1 MVETLMTSRVPTE
14 YEDLLQRPIVG
25 VLGTVTPQGSP
36 DLSPMRFTWDGAHLR
51 MSHTIPRRK
60 FTSLQANPNY
70 SFLIT
75 DPDAPTRSLETQ
87 GWLVTVLGDD
97 EGVFYRELSELYG
110 DVDAGLP
117 DDVYDRVVLILDVTR
132 FTVK

>member
-1 MVETLMTSRVPTE
+1 MNSRVPAE

-25 VLGTVTPQGSP
+25 VLGTVTPHGSP
-36 DLSPMRFTWDGAHLR
+36 DLAPMRFKWDGAHLR

-75 DPDAPTRSLETQ
+75 DPEIPGRSLQTQ

-97 EGVFYRELSELYG
+97 EGVFYRELNELYG
-110 DVDAGLP
+110 DTEAGLP
-117 DDVYDRVVLILDVTR
+117 DDVDDRVVLILDVTK
-132 FTVK
+132 FTAK

>member
-1 MVETLMTSRVPTE
+1 MTAQVPAE
-14 YEDLLQRPIVG
+14 LEDLLRRPIVG
-25 VLGTVTPQGSP
+25 ILGTVAPHGAP
-36 DLSPMRFTWDGAHLR
+36 DLTPMRFTWDGAHLR

-75 DPDAPTRSLETQ
+75 DPEAPSRCLETR
-87 GWLVTVLGDD
+87 GWLVTVLGD
-97 EGVFYRELSELYG
+97 EKGEFYQELNELYG
-110 DVDAGLP
+110 DAHGGLP
-117 DDVYDRVVLILDVTR
+117 ADVYDRVVLILDVTR